1 MAYLNRERAQAL
13 MSDAGLEG
21 LILLS
26 PESYYYATG
35 ATAGVAT
42 MWRRS
47 GAVAVLVPA
56 DSSVAEMAVVSD
68 LFMPQ
73 FRLNSHIDDARESPI
88 WVESATVDPTNRAL
102 LEGPSVQA
110 GHVLNTLWQ
119 NSGRETDFNRPTA
132 FDPEICYLHLKD
144 ALAERGLANA
154 CIGFE
159 ASAVSVAEYDLM
171 DSTLSGVDLVDAGE
185 VIARLKM
192 VKSAAELAN
201 LRQAVGVAEEGIIAV
216 REAIDLGVTR
226 SELAA
231 CWNAAIGQSD
241 HGPALSGSWE
251 YISVGM
257 DPWGGDATVQNGDLV
272 KVDVGCLVDGYTS
285 DTGRTFV
292 MGGAS
297 RAQAQLYDALS
308 AGFAAGA
315 ALLKPGTAL
324 SEVHAATLAAIRAA
338 GIPGYTRGHF
348 GHGLGAGMG
357 SEQWPFIAADSPVTF
372 EPGMVMAFECPLYIN
387 GVGGMIVENQLLI
400 TDSGHEMMNH
410 LALELVEI

>member
-1 MAYLNRERAQAL
+1 MAYLNRARAQAL
-13 MSDAGLEG
+13 MSEARLDG

-26 PESYYYATG
+26 PESFYYAT
-35 ATAGVAT
+35 AAAAGVAT
-42 MWRRS
+42 MWRRA

-56 DSSVAEMAVVSD
+56 DSNVAEMAVASD

-73 FRLNSHIDDARESPI
+73 FRLNSHIDDVRESPI
-88 WVESATVDPTNRAL
+88 WVETATIDHASEAL
-102 LEGPSVQA
+102 LEGSSVQV
-110 GHVLNTLWQ
+110 GHALNSVWEK
-119 NSGRETDFNRPTA
+119 NGREAGFNRPTT
-132 FDPEICYLHLKD
+132 FNPQICYSHIKD
-144 ALAERGLANA
+144 ALAERGLANTR
-154 CIGFE
+154 IGFE
-159 ASAVSVAEYDLM
+159 ASAVSVAEFSLM
-171 DSTLSGVDLVDAGE
+171 ESVLSGVDLVDASE
-185 VIARLKM
+185 VIAQLKM
-192 VKSAAELAN
+192 VKSQKEIAN
-201 LRQAVGVAEEGIIAV
+201 LRQAVSVAEEGITAV

-231 CWNAAIGQSD
+231 CWNTAIGQSH
-241 HGPALSGSWE
+241 HGSSLSGSWE
-251 YISVGM
+251 YISVGT
-257 DPWGGDATVQNGDLV
+257 DPWGGDATVQAGDLV

-292 MGGAS
+292 VGAAS

-308 AGFAAGA
+308 AGFEAGA
-315 ALLKPGTAL
+315 SLLKPGIAL

-387 GVGGMIVENQLLI
+387 GFGGMIVENQLLI
-400 TDSGHEMMNH
+400 TDSGHEMMNS
-410 LALELVEI
+410 LSLQLVEI